1 MNPKE
6 IRIKK
11 KMTQLEMAN
20 YMGVTTRTI
29 QNWESE
35 FSFPNSAE
43 IEYMKKAKKIKKAI
57 AT

>member
-11 KMTQLEMAN
+11 KMTQLEMAD

-35 FSFPNSAE
+35 FSFPNDAE